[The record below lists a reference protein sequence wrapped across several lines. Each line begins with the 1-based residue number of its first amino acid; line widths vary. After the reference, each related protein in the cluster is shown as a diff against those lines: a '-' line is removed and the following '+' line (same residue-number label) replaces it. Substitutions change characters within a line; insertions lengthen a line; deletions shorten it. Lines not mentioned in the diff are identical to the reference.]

1 MQAGTRSN
9 SSDDRP
15 LFFARGQTTATW
27 GCVGLPSSQRL
38 RKVTPG
44 LQSIYD
50 RIVARAAAFPFDE
63 RSQRLRAEFGRRC
76 GACDGG
82 DPSAERR
89 EIAAW
94 EDALVRG
101 GLGRDVADAL
111 GDEDSR
117 RLGWAFESAVRGVFT
132 FQPIAGHLVAHD
144 LWSGI
149 DLLVVR
155 EDTIG
160 RELVVPGSD
169 RGAPPCQAR
178 LLASLDGCVVLPG
191 VLFHPADAL
200 PLLQQTLSVAR
211 QRRLG
216 ADSVLDAVL
225 RMEQRWR
232 TLSRVK
238 VGYAYRAEFLPTA

>member
-1 MQAGTRSN
+1 VTGLVTGGQKA
-9 SSDDRP
+9 
-15 LFFARGQTTATW
+15 AVRGCF
-27 GCVGLPSSQRL
+27 GPSSSRRL
-38 RKVTPG
+38 LEVTPG

-50 RIVARAAAFPFDE
+50 RIVARAAASPFDE

-76 GACDGG
+76 GGCDGG
-82 DPSAERR
+82 DFSAERR

-94 EDALVRG
+94 EDALVCS
-101 GLGRDVADAL
+101 GLGRDVAEAL

-117 RLGWAFESAVRGVFT
+117 QLGWAFESAVRGVFT
-132 FQPIAGHLVAHD
+132 FEPIAGHLVAHD
-144 LWSGI
+144 LWSGV
-149 DLLVVR
+149 DLLIVR
-155 EDTIG
+155 EDTMG

-169 RGAPPCQAR
+169 QGAPPCQAR

-191 VLFHPADAL
+191 VLFHPAEAL

-216 ADSVLDAVL
+216 TDSVLDAVL

-238 VGYAYRAEFLPTA
+238 VGYAYRAEFLPTE